1 MFPQANQQQA
11 NYVGTARP
19 AKKASGPIRNMASPF
34 GRTTD
39 GTPITQSQ
47 VSAQNPY
54 SGSQLRAYTQPRSP
68 SPTPYGAGSADRSR
82 QAFAQAA
89 AMQQSNAGMQSYED
103 LARSYRQAQE
113 QTRAGD
119 IESMRADQVRRYG
132 MDEDYLAKRRSQ
144 ENERFQ
150 RVKDI
155 RNSVSEARRNSSAN
169 AIESFGGLLLS
180 GLMPAAGEY
189 MKQRVTDSARG
200 GYSGGG
206 FMQNMRKSLFGV

>member
-1 MFPQANQQQA
+1 
-11 NYVGTARP
+11 
-19 AKKASGPIRNMASPF
+19 
-34 GRTTD
+34 
-39 GTPITQSQ
+39 
-47 VSAQNPY
+47 
-54 SGSQLRAYTQPRSP
+54 
-68 SPTPYGAGSADRSR
+68 
-82 QAFAQAA
+82 
-89 AMQQSNAGMQSYED
+89 MQQSNAGMQSYED